1 MDLTFQSAPK
11 NGQHFA
17 TTTTSARNSA
27 PISSDSVTV
36 HASADVYLKAGNSG
50 VVASSSDYDMHLI
63 AGAYVQFPTRGATHI
78 AAVRVSADGAF
89 YINEEK

>member
-11 NGQHFA
+11 NGQHF
-17 TTTTSARNSA
+17 TTSGTSARNSTA
-27 PISSDSVTV
+27 ISSDSATV
-36 HASADVYLKAGNSG
+36 HASADVYLKIGTSG

-63 AGAYVQFPTRGATHI
+63 AGAYVQIPTRGATHI
-78 AAVRVSADGAF
+78 AAIQVSAAGVF